1 MRDKLMNDIMM
12 LLIGNGVDA
21 DALKSRLIIILDK
34 YEVTERCTEVAVVN
48 ENDIE
53 RYVRL
58 FLINKRVA
66 GRTIPSD
73 TTKMSSG
80 DFSVR
85 HRNHHW
91 R

>member
-12 LLIGNGVDA
+12 LLISNAVDA
-21 DALKSRLIIILDK
+21 DALKSRLVIILDK

-53 RYVRL
+53 KYIRL
-58 FLINKRVA
+58 FLVNKRE

-73 TTKMSSG
+73 TTAMNSEG
-80 DFSVR
+80 FSVR
-85 HRNHHW
+85 YKNHHW